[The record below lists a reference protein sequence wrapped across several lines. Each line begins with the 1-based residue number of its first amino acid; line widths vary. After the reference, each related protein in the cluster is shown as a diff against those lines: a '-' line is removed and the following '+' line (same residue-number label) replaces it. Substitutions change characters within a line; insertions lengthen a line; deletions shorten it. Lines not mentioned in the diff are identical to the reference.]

1 MPFPRASAIQLLILL
16 SCLLPLTA
24 VAQKGEVIAWQEGYK
39 LNWADYRGVPDPA
52 NAAAASTSTFLG
64 IEFQLTNNSLSYT
77 ITCHFSKDKSWGRM
91 QNDYLLAHEQGH
103 FDIAEIYARKLYK
116 KMKSYVFNKD
126 TYQADLRNIYQSV
139 LDEKE
144 ETQNTYDRETNHSIN
159 REKQAEWLKKIAAM
173 LKELAAFAEY

>member
-1 MPFPRASAIQLLILL
+1 MLFPRSNALKLLIFLT
-16 SCLLPLTA
+16 CLLPITA
-24 VAQKGEVIAWQEGYK
+24 IAQKGEVIAWQEGYK
-39 LNWADYRGVPDPA
+39 LNWADYKGVPDPA
-52 NAAAASTSTFLG
+52 NSAAASTSTYLG

-103 FDIAEIYARKLYK
+103 FDIAEIYARKLNS
-116 KMKSYVFNKD
+116 KMKTYVFNKE

-159 REKQAEWLKKIAAM
+159 REKQAEWLKRIEAM
-173 LKELAAFAEY
+173 LKDWGAFAAY